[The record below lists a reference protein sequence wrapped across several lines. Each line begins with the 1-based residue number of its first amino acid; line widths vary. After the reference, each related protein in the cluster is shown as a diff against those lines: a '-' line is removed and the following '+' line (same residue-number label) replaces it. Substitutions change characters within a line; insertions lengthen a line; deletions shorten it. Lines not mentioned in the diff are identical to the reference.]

1 MHDLGSV
8 SSIGE
13 SNNNTTIMDQWLA
26 MQEDEQQDSTTS
38 TDLGSVSFQMEM
50 SSAFNDLMSGSN
62 DVQGQQE
69 TNAQQSGNQSPVNSF

>member
-1 MHDLGSV
+1 MHDIGSV